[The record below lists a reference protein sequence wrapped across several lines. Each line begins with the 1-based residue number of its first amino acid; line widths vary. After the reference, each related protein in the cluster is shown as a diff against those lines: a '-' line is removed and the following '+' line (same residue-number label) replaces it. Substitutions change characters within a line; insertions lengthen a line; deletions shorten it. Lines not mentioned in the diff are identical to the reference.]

1 MVVILSERGNKIILL
16 DNSQVLIANIFSVAK
31 QEQKIDENFIRH
43 LVLNTYRMVKTKF
56 GDTYGDLVICDD
68 TSNCWRKDCFEHYK
82 ANRKKNQDK
91 SAIDWSDVF
100 GVMNVIRNEVRETFP
115 YKCLSVD
122 RVEADDIIAVL
133 SRKYHTSEK
142 ILIVSN
148 DKDFQQLQRYN
159 NVEQYSL
166 MKKQF
171 LVCDD
176 PQRFL
181 MEHIIKGDSSD
192 GIPNV
197 LSDDDTFMIDG
208 KRQKPCSKKRVE
220 EVIDDPY
227 NDAWKVNFERNQTMI
242 DMTKIPDEY
251 ESLILEEFEKDMIIN
266 DRSKLL
272 DYFIKNKLKNLM
284 SSIGD
289 F

>member
-1 MVVILSERGNKIILL
+1 MILSERGNKIILL

-100 GVMNVIRNEVRETFP
+100 GVMNIIRNEVRETFP

-159 NVEQYSL
+159 NV
-166 MKKQF
+166 
-171 LVCDD
+171 
-176 PQRFL
+176 
-181 MEHIIKGDSSD
+181 
-192 GIPNV
+192 
-197 LSDDDTFMIDG
+197 
-208 KRQKPCSKKRVE
+208 
-220 EVIDDPY
+220 
-227 NDAWKVNFERNQTMI
+227 
-242 DMTKIPDEY
+242 
-251 ESLILEEFEKDMIIN
+251 
-266 DRSKLL
+266 
-272 DYFIKNKLKNLM
+272 
-284 SSIGD
+284 
-289 F
+289 

>member
-1 MVVILSERGNKIILL
+1 
-16 DNSQVLIANIFSVAK
+16 
-31 QEQKIDENFIRH
+31 
-43 LVLNTYRMVKTKF
+43 
-56 GDTYGDLVICDD
+56 
-68 TSNCWRKDCFEHYK
+68 
-82 ANRKKNQDK
+82 
-91 SAIDWSDVF
+91 
-100 GVMNVIRNEVRETFP
+100 
-115 YKCLSVD
+115 
-122 RVEADDIIAVL
+122 
-133 SRKYHTSEK
+133 
-142 ILIVSN
+142 
-148 DKDFQQLQRYN
+148 
-159 NVEQYSL
+159 
-166 MKKQF
+166 
-171 LVCDD
+171 
-176 PQRFL
+176 

-220 EVIDDPY
+220 EVFDDPY

-251 ESLILEEFEKDMIIN
+251 ESLILEEFEKDMVVN

>member
-1 MVVILSERGNKIILL
+1 MILSERGNKIILL

-100 GVMNVIRNEVRETFP
+100 GVMNIIRNEVRETFP

-148 DKDFQQLQRYN
+148 DKDFQQLQRYE
-159 NVEQYSL
+159 NVDQYSPIR
-166 MKKQF
+166 KDF
-171 LVCDD
+171 LSCDN
-176 PQRFL
+176 PEEFL
-181 MEHIIKGDSSD
+181 TDHIIKGDSSD
-192 GIPNV
+192 GIPNI
-197 LSDDDTFMIDG
+197 LSDDDVFLMQD
-208 KRQKPCSKKRVE
+208 KRQKPCGKKKIGIIKE
-220 EVIDDPY
+220 SLSEWTGTDK
-227 NDAWKVNFERNQTMI
+227 WKRNQSLI
-242 DMTKIPDEY
+242 DLNSLPKQYESAILAEY
-251 ESLILEEFEKDMIIN
+251 EKEPVGK
-266 DRSKLL
+266 RSNMLN
-272 DYFIKNKLKNLM
+272 YFIENKLKNLM
-284 SSIGD
+284 PNIEE

>member
-1 MVVILSERGNKIILL
+1 MILSERGNKIILL

-56 GDTYGDLVICDD
+56 GDTYGDLVICYD

-100 GVMNVIRNEVRETFP
+100 GVMNIIRNEVRETFP

-148 DKDFQQLQRYN
+148 DKDFQQLQRYE
-159 NVEQYSL
+159 NV
-166 MKKQF
+166 KQWSPNLNKF
-171 LVCDD
+171 VYPED
-176 PQRFL
+176 PQEFL
-181 MEHIIKGDSSD
+181 KEHILKGDKSD
-192 GIPNV
+192 GIPNI
-197 LSDDDTFMIDG
+197 LSNDNCLDEGIRQTPLRKPILEKYMRITIQADD
-208 KRQKPCSKKRVE
+208 KYYRN
-220 EVIDDPY
+220 Y
-227 NDAWKVNFERNQTMI
+227 LRNQTLI
-242 DMTKIPDEY
+242 DFDFIPQSVSDSILTEY
-251 ESLILEEFEKDMIIN
+251 SNTAPVRGKVFDYLRTHRLNE
-266 DRSKLL
+266 LL
-272 DYFIKNKLKNLM
+272 NHVE
-284 SSIGD
+284 D
-289 F
+289 FAL

>member
-1 MVVILSERGNKIILL
+1 
-16 DNSQVLIANIFSVAK
+16 
-31 QEQKIDENFIRH
+31 
-43 LVLNTYRMVKTKF
+43 
-56 GDTYGDLVICDD
+56 
-68 TSNCWRKDCFEHYK
+68 
-82 ANRKKNQDK
+82 
-91 SAIDWSDVF
+91 
-100 GVMNVIRNEVRETFP
+100 
-115 YKCLSVD
+115 
-122 RVEADDIIAVL
+122 
-133 SRKYHTSEK
+133 
-142 ILIVSN
+142 
-148 DKDFQQLQRYN
+148 
-159 NVEQYSL
+159 

-251 ESLILEEFEKDMIIN
+251 ESLILEEFEKDMIVN

>member
-1 MVVILSERGNKIILL
+1 MILSERGNKIILL
-16 DNSQVLIANIFSVAK
+16 DNSQVLISNIFSVAK

-56 GDTYGDLVICDD
+56 GDTYGDVVICDD
-68 TSNCWRKDCFEHYK
+68 TSNCWRKDFFEHYK
-82 ANRKKNQDK
+82 ANRKKSQDK
-91 SAIDWSDVF
+91 SPFDWSEVF
-100 GVMNVIRNEVRETFP
+100 GVMNIIRNEVRENFP
-115 YKCLSVD
+115 YRCMSID
-122 RVEADDIIAVL
+122 RLEADDIIAVL
-133 SRKYHTSEK
+133 SRRHHEDEK

-148 DKDFQQLQRYN
+148 DKDFQQLQRYK

-171 LVCDD
+171 LVCED
-176 PQRFL
+176 PERFL
-181 MEHIIKGDSSD
+181 IEHIVKGDSSD

-197 LSDDDTFMIDG
+197 LSDGDTFLVEG

-220 EVIDDPY
+220 EVINDPY
-227 NDAWKVNFERNQTMI
+227 NESWKDNFERNQTMI
-242 DMTKIPDEY
+242 DMTKIPEEY
-251 ESLILEEFEKDMIIN
+251 ESLVLEEFNNDMVIT

-272 DYFIKNKLKNLM
+272 DYFIKNKLRNLLPN
-284 SSIGD
+284 IGD